1 VHIYFFLAIVVVN
14 TGMDI
19 KSEHLLVEL
28 FECDQDVLQN
38 KVEVESLLVAAA
50 LAANVT
56 IVQSVFHCYSPQGV
70 TGVVI
75 IEESHLSIHTWPE
88 YGYASVDF
96 YTCGD
101 GMPEKA
107 LAVIKAGLQ
116 AGRTESIFVDRGQ
129 SLEKSAMSI
138 RYHLDEN
145 NILA

>member
-1 VHIYFFLAIVVVN
+1 
-14 TGMDI
+14 MEI

-28 FECDQDVLQN
+28 FGCDREVLQS
-38 KVEVESLLVAAA
+38 KVAVETLLVEAAV
-50 LAANVT
+50 AANVT
-56 IVQSVFHCYSPQGV
+56 IVQSVFHRYSPQGV

-107 LAVIKAGLQ
+107 LEVIKAGLH
-116 AGRTESIFVDRGQ
+116 ASRTESIFVDRGQ
-129 SLEKSAMSI
+129 SLEKPAMSI
-138 RYHLDEN
+138 RYHRNDN
-145 NILA
+145 KIPA